1 MPEAPKRLRI
11 LVVDDNL
18 DTAQSLV
25 YLLGEMGHRAEFA
38 LDGRD
43 ALRAARR
50 TQPDVVFLDLG
61 LPDIDGF
68 AVARQLRREP
78 GLQGSRIVA
87 VTGRDW
93 DERSS
98 QEAGCDG
105 HLTKPLNISALENV
119 LSVNSDSR
127 PI

>member
-1 MPEAPKRLRI
+1 MQAKTERPRRI

-25 YLLGEMGHRAEFA
+25 FLLGEMGHTAEFA
-38 LDGRD
+38 LDGRS

-50 TQPDVVFLDLG
+50 TRPEIVFLDLG

-78 GLQGSRIVA
+78 ALEGARIVA
-87 VTGRDW
+87 VTGREW
-93 DERSS
+93 DEGRSR
-98 QEAGCDG
+98 EAGCDE
-105 HLTKPLNISALENV
+105 HLVKPLNITQLES
-119 LSVNSDSR
+119 LLEPSR
-127 PI
+127 K

>member
-1 MPEAPKRLRI
+1 MPVADKPLRI

-50 TQPDVVFLDLG
+50 SLPDVVLLDLG

-78 GLQGSRIVA
+78 GLRGARIVA

-93 DERSS
+93 DERASH
-98 QEAGCDG
+98 EAGCDG
-105 HLTKPLNISALENV
+105 HLCKPLNVAALENV
-119 LSVNSDSR
+119 LSVDNDR
-127 PI
+127 TPM